1 MRRVSIFYL
10 VGLFDLWAGIRTLFI
25 SSAGAYL
32 IAAYVDGPLMP
43 WIAFVFLMG
52 HMSANHIIR
61 QFYVSR
67 PDLVDITGKSVGLEI
82 NIWSVLT
89 VNIGA
94 QMVLIMKV

>member
-1 MRRVSIFYL
+1 MPSVSMFYL

-32 IAAYVDGPLMP
+32 IAAYVEGPLMP

-52 HMSANHIIR
+52 HMSSNHIIR

-67 PDLVDITGKSVGLEI
+67 PDLVDITGAFSGLEASI
-82 NIWSVLT
+82 
-89 VNIGA
+89 
-94 QMVLIMKV
+94 

>member
-1 MRRVSIFYL
+1 MPDLTHSVSIFYL

-32 IAAYVDGPLMP
+32 IAAYVEGPLMP

-67 PDLVDITGKSVGLEI
+67 PDLVDITGAFSGLGA
-82 NIWSVLT
+82 NI
-89 VNIGA
+89 
-94 QMVLIMKV
+94 

>member
-1 MRRVSIFYL
+1 MFYL

-32 IAAYVDGPLMP
+32 IAAYVEGPLMP

-52 HMSANHIIR
+52 HMSCNHIIR

-67 PDLVDITGKSVGLEI
+67 PDLVDITGAFSGL
-82 NIWSVLT
+82 
-89 VNIGA
+89 GA
-94 QMVLIMKV
+94 ST